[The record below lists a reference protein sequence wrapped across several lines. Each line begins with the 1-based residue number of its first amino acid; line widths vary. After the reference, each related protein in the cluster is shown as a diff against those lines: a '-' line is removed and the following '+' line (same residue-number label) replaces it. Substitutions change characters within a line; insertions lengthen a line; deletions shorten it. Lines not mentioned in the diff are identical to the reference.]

1 MIYKIKIE
9 ESLSRVIEIEA
20 ENINDAIGKVDQMYS
35 NEDIILDYNDLDYTD
50 ITEYKGCEDHE

>member
-35 NEDIILDYNDLDYTD
+35 NEDIVLDYNDLDYTD
-50 ITEYKGCEDHE
+50 ITEYKEYEM

>member
-50 ITEYKGCEDHE
+50 ITEYKGYEDHE